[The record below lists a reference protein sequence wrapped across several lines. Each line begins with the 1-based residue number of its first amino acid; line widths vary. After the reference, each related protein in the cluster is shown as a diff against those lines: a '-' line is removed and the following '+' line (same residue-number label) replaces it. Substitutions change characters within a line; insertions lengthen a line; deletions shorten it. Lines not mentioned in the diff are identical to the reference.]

1 MKISTG
7 YILKK
12 VAGKN
17 IVVSVGDNSGFN
29 GMITL
34 NDTGAFFWNLL
45 EKDTTTDEMLN
56 KVMAEY
62 DVSSD
67 EASKDIDN
75 FINKLR
81 KEGIL
86 ED

>member
-45 EKDTTTDEMLN
+45 EKQS
-56 KVMAEY
+56 Y
-62 DVSSD
+62 G
-67 EASKDIDN
+67 
-75 FINKLR
+75 
-81 KEGIL
+81 GI
-86 ED
+86 

>member
-45 EKDTTTDEMLN
+45 EKDTTTDEMLK